1 MEFAFPQGY
10 TGFAHVRLLFPHTCG
25 FWIHEI
31 AASVKLL
38 SPPPLDFAEKVGKD
52 VTAVQPFLGL
62 AGGAVAAVG
71 AVGGP
76 AVSAAGHVLSAVAK
90 VKMNDVPS
98 TREFPW
104 SVQKFSVRS
113 GAEEWDGIVWNLP
126 GDMFESCGDRITGS
140 VAVVFLP
147 SASDDELKPTEIEGE
162 ALFEERSP
170 DLPRVICSFPINLPR
185 KSSAS

>member
-1 MEFAFPQGY
+1 
-10 TGFAHVRLLFPHTCG
+10 
-25 FWIHEI
+25 
-31 AASVKLL
+31 LL

-52 VTAVQPFLGL
+52 VTAVQPLMGL

-76 AVSAAGHVLSAVAK
+76 VVSAAGHVLSAVAK

-113 GAEEWDGIVWNLP
+113 GSEEWDGVVWNLP
-126 GDMFESCGDRITGS
+126 GDMFEFCGDRITGS

-147 SASDDELKPTEIEGE
+147 SASGEELKPMAKIVGQ
-162 ALFEERSP
+162 ALFEQGTST
-170 DLPRVICSFPINLPR
+170 DLPQATCSFPINPTSD
-185 KSSAS
+185 SSAS